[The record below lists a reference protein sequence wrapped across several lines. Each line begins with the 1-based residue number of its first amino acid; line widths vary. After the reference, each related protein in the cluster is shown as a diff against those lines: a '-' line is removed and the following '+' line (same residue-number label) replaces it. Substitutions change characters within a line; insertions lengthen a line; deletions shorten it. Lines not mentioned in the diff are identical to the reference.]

1 MSSRW
6 IMGLSRVQPGDRV
19 EVWDRRSL
27 HHVGIVSQVAPR
39 WGVLWIVE
47 VSTGIPKLISLQD
60 VRLRYAPM
68 AQAA

>member
-6 IMGLSRVQPGDRV
+6 IMGLSRVQPGDWV

-27 HHVGIVSQVAPR
+27 RHVGIVSQVAPHL
-39 WGVLWIVE
+39 GVLWIVE
-47 VSTGIPKLISLQD
+47 MSTGFPKLISLQD
-60 VRLRYAPM
+60 FRLRYPPV